1 MTMLHEP
8 VDLGSGRRLR
18 GGILAQALPLP
29 DGWENG
35 IGFLGTGCQEPQIEL
50 PCVVTDR
57 TEIRPGEGVFF
68 EPIFVQQ
75 SSACSTLSKLGHTD
89 IAADRLESTTE
100 WALGRLLATGFTTTN
115 PALADADL
123 ISASAEAVDAM
134 SCLEQAIADV
144 GFGADAVIHA
154 PFRAAAYLRQ
164 QYLIDDLGRSPTG
177 IPVIISPGYPVTE
190 DDEVS
195 LWATGPVFAAV
206 TDAYPL
212 VDGVTGLPPM
222 KWRQNTDA
230 AYQQR
235 MALAVFDPC
244 LNLTVTFPVPVCTGG
259 S

>member
-1 MTMLHEP
+1 MLHEP
-8 VDLGSGRRLR
+8 VDLGSGRRLP

-35 IGFLGTGCQEPQIEL
+35 IGFLGTGCQEPEIVI
-50 PCVVTDR
+50 PCAVVDR

-68 EPIFVQQ
+68 EPIFVNQ

-100 WALGRLLATGFTTTN
+100 WALGRLLATGVGTTN
-115 PALADADL
+115 PTLADADL
-123 ISASAEAVDAM
+123 VSASAEAVDAM

-144 GFGADAVIHA
+144 GFGADAVIHV

-164 QYLIDDLGRSPTG
+164 QYLISDSGLSPAG
-177 IPVIISPGYPVTE
+177 IPIIISPGYPVD
-190 DDEVS
+190 DDESVS
-195 LWATGPVFAAV
+195 LWATGPVFAGV
-206 TDAYPL
+206 TAAYLL

-235 MALAVFDPC
+235 LALAAFDPC
-244 LNLTVTFPVPVCTGG
+244 LNLTVTFTVPACTGG

>member
-1 MTMLHEP
+1 LP
-8 VDLGSGRRLR
+8 

-35 IGFLGTGCQEPQIEL
+35 VGFLGTGCQEPEFHL

-100 WALGRLLATGFTTTN
+100 WALGRLLATGAGTTN

-123 ISASAEAVDAM
+123 ITAGTAAVDAM

-144 GFGADAVIHA
+144 GFGADAVIHV
-154 PFRAAAYLRQ
+154 PFRAAAYLRSQ
-164 QYLIDDLGRSPTG
+164 DLIDDNGLSPAR
-177 IPVIISPGYPVTE
+177 IPIIISPGYPVPE
-190 DDEVS
+190 VDEVS
-195 LWATGPVFAAV
+195 LWATGPVFAGV
-206 TDAYPL
+206 TTAYPL

-230 AYQQR
+230 AYAQR
-235 MALAVFDPC
+235 LALAVFDPC
-244 LNLTVTFPVPVCTGG
+244 LNLTVTFPVTVCTGG